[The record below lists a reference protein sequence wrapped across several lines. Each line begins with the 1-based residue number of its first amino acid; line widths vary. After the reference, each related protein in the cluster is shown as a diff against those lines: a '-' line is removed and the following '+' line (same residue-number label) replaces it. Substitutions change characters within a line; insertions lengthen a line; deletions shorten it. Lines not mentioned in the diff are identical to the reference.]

1 VDRTPESTLTA
12 GRDALPAIDDLA
24 QSSSPSKRLAPQ
36 GREGGAQTHRCRC
49 AASVVGVGNV
59 SLEPM
64 SVLRRTVVPPV
75 SLGIPQ
81 RGGAALRPPAT
92 ELIDQH
98 GRVATDLRI
107 SLTDR
112 CNLRCQYCMPAD
124 GVPWIP
130 GPQLLSRSE
139 FQRLMNIAVVRLGE
153 PLLHP
158 ELAKLVAA
166 AGALTPR
173 PELAMTT
180 NAVTLSRHAAS
191 LAAAGLNRINVSLDS
206 IDRET
211 YAQLTRRDRLPD
223 VLEGLQAA
231 TAAGIAP
238 IKINAVVIAGGNEH
252 AAADL
257 LAFCIEN
264 NYQLRFIE
272 QMPLDGSRTWSHS
285 SMVTADEIL
294 ARLRRRFALTPDER
308 PRGSAPA
315 QRWRIVGTDH
325 TVGIIASVSRPFC
338 GDCDRVR
345 LTADGTIRNCLFA
358 HEETDLRAMLRNP
371 AVGDEEIAQAWREA
385 MWHKRPGHGIN
396 DPSFLQPQRTM
407 SAIGG

>member
-1 VDRTPESTLTA
+1 
-12 GRDALPAIDDLA
+12 
-24 QSSSPSKRLAPQ
+24 
-36 GREGGAQTHRCRC
+36 
-49 AASVVGVGNV
+49 
-59 SLEPM
+59 
-64 SVLRRTVVPPV
+64 VPPV

-81 RGGAALRPPAT
+81 RGGALRPPAT
-92 ELIDQH
+92 GLIDQQ

-112 CNLRCQYCMPAD
+112 CNLRCQYCMPAE

-139 FQRLMNIAVVRLGE
+139 FQRLMNIAVGRVGVRSIRFTGGE

-158 ELAKLVAA
+158 ELAELVAS

-173 PELAMTT
+173 PEVAMTT

-238 IKINAVVIAGGNEH
+238 IKINAVVITGGDEH
-252 AAADL
+252 AAGDL

-294 ARLRRRFALTPDER
+294 ARLRRRFALIPDER

-396 DPSFLQPQRTM
+396 DQSFLQPQRTM

>member
-1 VDRTPESTLTA
+1 
-12 GRDALPAIDDLA
+12 
-24 QSSSPSKRLAPQ
+24 
-36 GREGGAQTHRCRC
+36 
-49 AASVVGVGNV
+49 
-59 SLEPM
+59 
-64 SVLRRTVVPPV
+64 VPPV

-112 CNLRCQYCMPAD
+112 CNLRCQYCMPAE

-139 FQRLMNIAVVRLGE
+139 FQRLMNIAVGRLGVRSIRFTGGE

-158 ELAKLVAA
+158 ELAELVAS

-173 PELAMTT
+173 PEVAMTT

-206 IDRET
+206 IDRQT

-238 IKINAVVIAGGNEH
+238 IKINAVVIAGGDEH